1 MQRLSP
7 YAVLKEVASRQP
19 DHDAIVFDDNSRITY
34 GEFAERVTS
43 LAGWLLN
50 EGFVP
55 GEAAGICIRDEINHL
70 VASMAVLCMDTA
82 QISLASHENATT
94 RRALADRVGVTQLI
108 VETPEAWMEGL
119 RTIEMPATGTEV
131 LRGFRS
137 GLPDAVCQG
146 RTIDSVAI
154 YQNTSGSTECA
165 QDLRPFRSIAFSD
178 CQRVTQTMKK
188 SDAFC
193 APDPSNSTP
202 HRLHRLGLLL
212 AGRQLRCFCATSTF
226 RTLSSFVRRAEVT
239 AIHMGGYKLGALVRS
254 GTPTWTASI
263 LHHQFTPAARACPG
277 LSAQAIL
284 NAR

>member
-50 EGFVP
+50 EGFVT

-70 VASMAVLCMDTA
+70 VASMAVLCTDTA

-154 YQNTSGSTECA
+154 YQNTSGSTNVPKTFGLSLERVFRLSA
-165 QDLRPFRSIAFSD
+165 RYAGDEKERRVLRTGSIEFD
-178 CQRVTQTMKK
+178 
-188 SDAFC
+188 
-193 APDPSNSTP
+193 P
-202 HRLHRLGLLL
+202 HRLHRLCSLL
-212 AGRQLRCFCATSTF
+212 AGN
-226 RTLSSFVRRAEVT
+226 SSLF
-239 AIHMGGYKLGALVRS
+239 L
-254 GTPTWTASI
+254 PT
-263 LHHQFTPAARACPG
+263 
-277 LSAQAIL
+277 
-284 NAR
+284 

>member
-50 EGFVP
+50 EGFVT

-119 RTIEMPATGTEV
+119 RTIEMPATG
-131 LRGFRS
+131 RRSFAGFDPGCQTPSVR
-137 GLPDAVCQG
+137 DAQ
-146 RTIDSVAI
+146 
-154 YQNTSGSTECA
+154 STPSPSTRIPPVRRMCP
-165 QDLRPFRSIAFSD
+165 RPSAFRSIVFSY
-178 CQRVTQTMKK
+178 CQRALQTMKK
-188 SDAFC
+188 SGGFC
-193 APDPSNSTP
+193 APDLSNST
-202 HRLHRLGLLL
+202 RID
-212 AGRQLRCFCATSTF
+212 C
-226 RTLSSFVRRAEVT
+226 
-239 AIHMGGYKLGALVRS
+239 
-254 GTPTWTASI
+254 TASV
-263 LHHQFTPAARACPG
+263 CC
-277 LSAQAIL
+277 
-284 NAR
+284 

>member
-94 RRALADRVGVTQLI
+94 KRALADRVRRDPTDRRDAGSLDGGAAHDRDARNRDRRSFADFDPSCQPPSVRDARS
-108 VETPEAWMEGL
+108 TPSPSIRTPPVRPMCLKPLPFHLSAW
-119 RTIEMPATGTEV
+119 T
-131 LRGFRS
+131 
-137 GLPDAVCQG
+137 
-146 RTIDSVAI
+146 
-154 YQNTSGSTECA
+154 Y
-165 QDLRPFRSIAFSD
+165 
-178 CQRVTQTMKK
+178 CQRVTPMMKK
-188 SDAFC
+188 NDVSC
-193 APDPSNSTP
+193 APAQSNSTP
-202 HRLHRLGLLL
+202 IGCIVSGCSSP
-212 AGRQLRCFCATSTF
+212 AGVACSCAT
-226 RTLSSFVRRAEVT
+226 
-239 AIHMGGYKLGALVRS
+239 
-254 GTPTWTASI
+254 
-263 LHHQFTPAARACPG
+263 
-277 LSAQAIL
+277 
-284 NAR
+284 

>member
-50 EGFVP
+50 EGFVT

-94 RRALADRVGVTQLI
+94 RRALADRIGVTQLI

-131 LRGFRS
+131 LRGFRCE
-137 GLPDAVCQG
+137 LPDAV
-146 RTIDSVAI
+146 
-154 YQNTSGSTECA
+154 
-165 QDLRPFRSIAFSD
+165 
-178 CQRVTQTMKK
+178 
-188 SDAFC
+188 
-193 APDPSNSTP
+193 
-202 HRLHRLGLLL
+202 
-212 AGRQLRCFCATSTF
+212 
-226 RTLSSFVRRAEVT
+226 
-239 AIHMGGYKLGALVRS
+239 
-254 GTPTWTASI
+254 
-263 LHHQFTPAARACPG
+263 
-277 LSAQAIL
+277 
-284 NAR
+284 